1 MNNGSTLNKLIT
13 PDELA
18 EILRISKASVYRLI
32 DGRRLPFYK
41 VGGSIRFKN
50 KDIEEYLEGFR
61 FEPIIK

>member
-1 MNNGSTLNKLIT
+1 MNNGLTLNKLIT

-18 EILRISKASVYRLI
+18 EILRISRASVYRLI
-32 DGRRLPFYK
+32 DGRTLPFYK

-61 FEPIIK
+61 FEPITK

>member
-1 MNNGSTLNKLIT
+1 MNNGLTLNKLIT

-18 EILRISKASVYRLI
+18 EILRISRASVYRLI
-32 DGRRLPFYK
+32 DGRKLPFYK

-61 FEPIIK
+61 FEPITK